1 MDFSVY
7 VRLSFK
13 IVPSYES
20 HRTWK
25 LALAL
30 TVFLSS
36 LAATVFALVLLNW
49 LKKNKMKVLVTQSCL
64 IFCVPMNCSP

>member
-13 IVPSYES
+13 IVPSDES
-20 HRTWK
+20 HRAWK

-36 LAATVFALVLLNW
+36 LCCHCFCLGPSELVE
-49 LKKNKMKVLVTQSCL
+49 KE
-64 IFCVPMNCSP
+64 